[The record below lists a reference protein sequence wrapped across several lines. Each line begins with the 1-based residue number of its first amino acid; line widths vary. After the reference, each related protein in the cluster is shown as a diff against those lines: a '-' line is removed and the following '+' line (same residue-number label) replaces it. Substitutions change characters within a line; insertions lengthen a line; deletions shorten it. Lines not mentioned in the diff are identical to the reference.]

1 MHRMLDEYTDPAD
14 HLALDEAV
22 LTSAVLGLDG
32 DRHGEV
38 LRIWEFA
45 EPVVVAGRSS
55 RVHEEIDLDY
65 CRTRNIPVLRR
76 CTGGAS
82 VVGGPGC
89 LMYSVVL
96 AHACHDGLKKIDV
109 AHQYVMER
117 VLAAV
122 QQQVP
127 AAALQGI
134 CDLTFRNCKCSGNSL
149 RVTRDRILYHGT
161 VLYDFDLSMLNRC
174 LREAPRQPD
183 YRGGRDHG
191 AFVTNVPLS
200 PEVLRKDLEAVFD
213 VRSSLKAGPLA
224 DQVSQLREQR
234 YDSRQWHY
242 RH

>member
-1 MHRMLDEYTDPAD
+1 MHRMLDDFTDPAD

-22 LTSAVLGLDG
+22 LTRASPGLDS
-32 DRHGEV
+32 DHPWEV
-38 LRIWEFA
+38 LRIWEFT

-55 RVHEEIDLDY
+55 RVNEEIDIGY
-65 CRTRNIPVLRR
+65 CQSRNIPVLRR

-96 AHACHDGLKKIDV
+96 AHDCHDGLKKIDV
-109 AHQYVMER
+109 AHQYVMRR
-117 VLAAV
+117 VLTAV

-134 CDLTFRNCKCSGNSL
+134 CDLTWQNCKCSGNSL
-149 RVTRDRILYHGT
+149 RVTRERILYHGT
-161 VLYDFDLSMLNRC
+161 ILYDFDLSMLTRC

-183 YRGGRDHG
+183 YREGRDHG
-191 AFVTNVPLS
+191 AFVTNVPLN
-200 PEVLRKDLEAVFD
+200 PELLRKDLETVFD
-213 VRSSLKAGPLA
+213 VRSSLMAGLLENE
-224 DQVSQLREQR
+224 VCKLREQR